1 MPCLCKTANNEID
14 WVETMLGADNAGQF
28 GGENLTNVASSCRV
42 FDGQDFQMRLR
53 LQKLL
58 SGVV

>member
-14 WVETMLGADNAGQF
+14 WVETMLAADNAGQF

-42 FDGQDFQMRLR
+42 FDGQDF
-53 LQKLL
+53 
-58 SGVV
+58 

>member
-28 GGENLTNVASSCRV
+28 GDENLTNVTSC
-42 FDGQDFQMRLR
+42 FDVATFYDF
-53 LQKLL
+53 
-58 SGVV
+58 

>member
-28 GGENLTNVASSCRV
+28 GDKNLTNVTSSCTDV
-42 FDGQDFQMRLR
+42 DTFKSF
-53 LQKLL
+53 
-58 SGVV
+58 